1 METVIAQ
8 GTGQLTLHKRN
19 ALKHIELLLQW
30 RGRLNTGDL
39 IESLGITRQSASK
52 LITSYKELYPNAV
65 SYNAQVKSYEPTPK
79 FSPRLTDG
87 NFQEYLS
94 IFQRESTGTLPIYM
108 LASGQCSPSPYIL
121 RPILNAIENHQR
133 LDVFYASISSPEF
146 EERIISPHSL
156 IYDGSRWHVRAWC
169 EKNQGYRDFV
179 LTRIREVFGIEGSSQ
194 YGLELDKVWN
204 TWIDLSIEPD
214 PRLSEARRNIVAMD
228 YGMSIDASEK
238 LRRTYRVREA
248 LVIYWLQQL
257 RLDRY
262 NDRAEVQQIV
272 LSDTSLADAERW
284 IR

>member
-1 METVIAQ
+1 VAS
-8 GTGQLTLHKRN
+8 
-19 ALKHIELLLQW
+19 APLLP
-30 RGRLNTGDL
+30 
-39 IESLGITRQSASK
+39 A
-52 LITSYKELYPNAV
+52 
-65 SYNAQVKSYEPTPK
+65 
-79 FSPRLTDG
+79 
-87 NFQEYLS
+87 
-94 IFQRESTGTLPIYM
+94 
-108 LASGQCSPSPYIL
+108 
-121 RPILNAIENHQR
+121 
-133 LDVFYASISSPEF
+133 SPEF
-146 EERIISPHSL
+146 EERIISPHTL

-194 YGLELDKVWN
+194 YGLELDKGWN
-204 TWIDLSIEPD
+204 TWVDLSIEPD
-214 PRLSEARRNIVAMD
+214 PRLNEARRNIVAMD
-228 YGMSIDASEK
+228 YGMSVDTSEK

>member
-1 METVIAQ
+1 
-8 GTGQLTLHKRN
+8 
-19 ALKHIELLLQW
+19 
-30 RGRLNTGDL
+30 
-39 IESLGITRQSASK
+39 
-52 LITSYKELYPNAV
+52 
-65 SYNAQVKSYEPTPK
+65 
-79 FSPRLTDG
+79 
-87 NFQEYLS
+87 
-94 IFQRESTGTLPIYM
+94 M
-108 LASGQCSPSPYIL
+108 LASGQCSPSPQIL

-133 LDVFYASISSPEF
+133 LDVFYASIASPEF
-146 EERIISPHSL
+146 EERIISPHTL

-194 YGLELDKVWN
+194 YGLELDKGWN
-204 TWIDLSIEPD
+204 TWVDLSIEPD
-214 PRLSEARRNIVAMD
+214 PRLNEARRNIVAMD
-228 YGMSIDASEK
+228 YGMSVDTSEK